1 MLDKS
6 KKEVTILTRITNH
19 ESRITNHGLTLI
31 ELMISIVMFIILS
44 VSAAYIF
51 RAVLLN
57 WSSQETRTGID
68 INLDSGIENM
78 VRDLR
83 EAKEVQSTASYDEI
97 RFTPDFSSYYIY
109 YLYNSGDSY
118 VPPPAFD
125 QTTYELRKATLT
137 GGISGTFTYGDGQI
151 MLTDVLPPTTSDLSL
166 DGNMLTIDISITRGD
181 ETIRSRTEVKPR
193 NL

>member
-1 MLDKS
+1 MVRYKRHNIQNA
-6 KKEVTILTRITNH
+6 KRA
-19 ESRITNHGLTLI
+19 LTLI
-31 ELMISIVMFIILS
+31 ELMISVVMFIILS

-51 RAVLLN
+51 RAILLN

-68 INLDSGIENM
+68 IDLDSGIENM

-83 EAKEVQSTASYDEI
+83 EAKSVQSTASYDEI
-97 RFTPDFSSYYIY
+97 RFTPDSSNYYIY
-109 YLYNSGDSY
+109 YLYNAEDSY

-125 QTTYELRKATLT
+125 QTSYELRKATLT
-137 GGISGTFTYGDGQI
+137 GGISGTFTYGGGQI

-181 ETIRSRTEVKPR
+181 ETIRSRTEVRPR